1 MSGHPAV
8 RPSGAGSRA
17 LLIAALA
24 APAIATGQTPP
35 ASAAT
40 ALPAVEVVGRTE
52 SGAYHAEEAEGART
66 ELPLRELPQSV
77 RTITRQAIDDLGAIR
92 LDDVLDYVGGVS
104 RQNNFGG
111 LWDNIAIRGLPG
123 NENTGMA
130 TLLNG
135 FPSNRGFNAP
145 RDLAPVERVEFL
157 KGPASA
163 LYGSSEPGGT
173 LNMVSKRP
181 QWRPAHSVEAYL
193 GSFGFWRGAVDTT
206 GPIGDSVAYRLNA
219 AIEQRDGFRDF
230 VGTDRWVFAPALTA
244 RLGPRTSVEYVGEF
258 LHQATPLD
266 RGVVAVGGRL
276 GAIPRTRFLGE
287 PGDGALEVDNRTHQ
301 LVLGHAWSE
310 QWRSRLGLQYRETS
324 LQGFST
330 EATALLADDRTLR
343 RQRRYRDYRSDDVTA
358 QAEVIG
364 NLRAFGLEHELLI
377 GVETARFDQDTLM
390 LRVNPSAAAPYAIDI
405 LAPVYGQARPVPLP
419 NTDTRDRLRNTALYV
434 QDAIRVA
441 EDWRVVAGVRIDDV
455 EQSLLNRRTGV
466 TTVTDLTTTS
476 PRLGVTWL
484 ASRNLSLYAN
494 SGRSFRPNVG
504 ADAGGSPFDPESAR
518 SAELGAKWESDDR
531 RLGATAALVDIRK
544 RNVLTA
550 DPVNSG
556 FSVAAGEIG
565 SRGLELD
572 VAGQLTRNWRLNASF
587 VYSDVRVLRDNTL
600 EVDGRLLNAPRVN
613 GSVLAVYEDALPNG
627 QRFGVGG
634 GVTHV
639 GTRLGQ
645 ARTQAEATA
654 GTPAFE
660 LPSYTTARLV
670 AWWRLSPSM
679 RLTLDVD
686 NVFDTTFYTSSYSR
700 VWITPGT
707 PRMVTA
713 GLQGRF

>member
-35 ASAAT
+35 VPAAT
-40 ALPAVEVVGRTE
+40 ELPAVEVVGRTE

-276 GAIPRTRFLGE
+276 GAIPRSRFLGE

-504 ADAGGSPFDPESAR
+504 ADAAGAAFDPESAR

-531 RLGATAALVDIRK
+531 RLGATAALFDIRK

-654 GTPAFE
+654 GAPAFE

-686 NVFDTTFYTSSYSR
+686 NVFDTTFYTSSFSR